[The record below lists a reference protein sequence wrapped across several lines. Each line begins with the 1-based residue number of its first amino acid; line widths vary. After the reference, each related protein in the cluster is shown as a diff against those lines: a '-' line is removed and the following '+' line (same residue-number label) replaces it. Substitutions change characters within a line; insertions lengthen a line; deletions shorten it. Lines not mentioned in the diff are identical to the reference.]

1 MTPSTFVL
9 IGTILSYDSQ
19 LSTVEFNL
27 NPAVNG
33 GPSIA
38 VLQNRAIP
46 CEIKVGKKIF
56 VVKDE
61 NMEHAVISCEVEK
74 NEEKR

>member
-1 MTPSTFVL
+1 MLKSFVL
-9 IGTILSYDSQ
+9 VGIVLSHDDV
-19 LSTVEFNL
+19 LATVEFNV

-38 VLQNRAIP
+38 VLPNNAIP
-46 CEIKVGKKIF
+46 CEVKKGKKIY

-61 NMEHAVISCEVEK
+61 KMKYPEIVCELDTE
-74 NEEKR
+74 

>member
-1 MTPSTFVL
+1 MTLSTFVL
-9 IGTILSYDSQ
+9 VGTILSHDDV

-38 VLQNRAIP
+38 VIQNAAIP
-46 CEIKVGKKIF
+46 CEVRVGKKIY
-56 VVKDE
+56 VVKSKNDE
-61 NMEHAVISCEVEK
+61 LPTISCELDYES
-74 NEEKR
+74 R

>member
-1 MTPSTFVL
+1 MTLKSFVL
-9 IGTILSYDSQ
+9 VGTILSHDSL

-38 VLQNRAIP
+38 VVPNSAIP
-46 CEIKVGKKIF
+46 CSVEVGKNIY

-61 NMEHAVISCEVEK
+61 AMEYPQIVCEIDK
-74 NEEKR
+74 K

>member
-1 MTPSTFVL
+1 MILNSFVL
-9 IGTILSYDSQ
+9 VGTILSHDDI

-38 VLQNRAIP
+38 VLQNSAIP
-46 CEIKVGKKIF
+46 CEIKVGKKIY
-56 VVKDE
+56 VVKSE
-61 NMEHAVISCEVEK
+61 AMEHPEITCEIDTQ
-74 NEEKR
+74 

>member
-1 MTPSTFVL
+1 MILKSFVSV
-9 IGTILSYDSQ
+9 GTILSHDSL

-38 VLQNRAIP
+38 VVPNSAIP
-46 CEIKVGKKIF
+46 CSIEVGKNIY

-61 NMEHAVISCEVEK
+61 AMEYPQIVCEIDK
-74 NEEKR
+74 K